1 MPRVYEILK
10 QSMTPVEAFN
20 HQVRDD
26 LAALV
31 DTIELQ
37 IAPASFEEPLSSHN
51 SITLSSGVHGGAL
64 LDKPDTHV
72 KAVPAGV
79 KMTRRAI
86 FAVDAQVDGVRF
98 TTLFDTSGA
107 DSMVEL
113 KGTAVVVFRGC
124 TFDKA
129 PADTPTYITVA
140 NGAKAIFTGCVFAG
154 ATGAAGDLFSHAG
167 AAANVQLVGC
177 YNKTGHIYGAN
188 TTTTACI

>member
-10 QSMTPVEAFN
+10 KGLTPVEAFN
-20 HQVRDD
+20 HQVRDELAD
-26 LAALV
+26 LI
-31 DTIELQ
+31 DTIKLLM
-37 IAPASFEEPLSSHN
+37 APASFEEPMSSHN
-51 SITLSSGVHGGAL
+51 PITLSSGVHGGAL
-64 LDKPDTHV
+64 LTKADTHI

-79 KMTRRAI
+79 KMTRKAI
-86 FAVDAQVDGVRF
+86 FTVDAQVDGVRL

-107 DSMVEL
+107 DSLVEL
-113 KGTAVVVFRGC
+113 NGTAVVVFRGC

-129 PADTPTYITVA
+129 PADAATYITVA

-154 ATGAAGDLFSHAG
+154 TTGAAGDLFSHAG